1 MVCDDCKATLYNG
14 RWVAPQHESLTAQNI
29 VDHLLET
36 ELDSLEAV
44 PDYDDW
50 RTKAF
55 DPKTPEHRAWRLI
68 WQKPTSPR
76 EAQALGVNWY
86 IKQGRKYTF
95 SLAEPEHG
103 GYPRNSHT
111 MATNRNLRRK
121 SFGYRDTYSV
131 RERDWPSGGN
141 AAFYRRQDRARQER
155 EARANDQVLAALGI
169 GI

>member
-1 MVCDDCKATLYNG
+1 MTA
-14 RWVAPQHESLTAQNI
+14 HEI
-29 VDHLLET
+29 VKHLLEA
-36 ELDSLEAV
+36 EPLDSLEDT
-44 PDYDDW
+44 PD
-50 RTKAF
+50 F
-55 DPKTPEHRAWRLI
+55 DEFMQQHFSRDPLKPSREWKLRY
-68 WQKPTSPR
+68 QKPTNQR

-111 MATNRNLRRK
+111 MATNRNQRRK
-121 SFGYRDTYSV
+121 SFGYTDTYSV

-141 AAFYRRQDRARQER
+141 AAYYRRQDRARQER
-155 EARANDQVLAALGI
+155 EAAANAEVERLLGI